1 LSCWR
6 KRRRKE
12 KRGDK
17 GGNVLE
23 KIASRNGATE
33 EGRHMKIEEIIEW
46 FMREHSDW
54 VDDKSLVSWA
64 RRLGIELNRNGML
77 DEDGLFSLF
86 VLASLWNNKPTFHA
100 ETGERVFREIK
111 DEYTLRNFR
120 EASHNRRTKNQ
131 LMTLADK
138 TIGNR
143 GIFNLLDFIAGE
155 DNWELIKWV
164 LTFPKIGDRQSDLK
178 RLKKLWALL
187 NNPSRGAYLKVNLF
201 LIFREIRIQFRKT
214 DRYQYHPAIC
224 CVPDSHVRMALAD
237 LGLIENPNRH
247 DIESLITFSEI
258 VAEHFCRK
266 PYELY
271 DLPLFLWHKTGQMKP

>member
-1 LSCWR
+1 
-6 KRRRKE
+6 
-12 KRGDK
+12 
-17 GGNVLE
+17 
-23 KIASRNGATE
+23 
-33 EGRHMKIEEIIEW
+33 MKIEEIIEW

-111 DEYTLRNFR
+111 DEYTLWNFR
-120 EASHNRRTKNQ
+120 EASHNRSMKDQ

-143 GIFNLLDFIAGE
+143 GIFNLLDFIARE

-164 LTFPKIGDRQSDLK
+164 LTFPKIGDKQSDLK
-178 RLKKLWALL
+178 RLKKTL
-187 NNPSRGAYLKVNLF
+187 GAVKQSLTRRLPKSETLSDLQRDQNS
-201 LIFREIRIQFRKT
+201 IQK
-214 DRYQYHPAIC
+214 
-224 CVPDSHVRMALAD
+224 
-237 LGLIENPNRH
+237 N
-247 DIESLITFSEI
+247 
-258 VAEHFCRK
+258 
-266 PYELY
+266 
-271 DLPLFLWHKTGQMKP
+271 